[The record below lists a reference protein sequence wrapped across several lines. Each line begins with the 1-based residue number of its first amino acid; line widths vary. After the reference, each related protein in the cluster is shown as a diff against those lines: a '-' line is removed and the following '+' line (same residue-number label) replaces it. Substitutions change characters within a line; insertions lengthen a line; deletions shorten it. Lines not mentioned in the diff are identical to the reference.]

1 METPLK
7 TLWVFGC
14 SFSFGVGCNKGD
26 EYYELTE
33 SNRGKKFST
42 LLSEKYNLTVKDLSV
57 PGTSNEMIIYRI
69 IETIPLMNNGDLV
82 VIGKT
87 DPTRSYIF
95 NSDYNWLRKNKNE
108 RDFFNRYIPLIPHHI
123 EQFDRKY
130 GFNKTFKEQITN
142 IFYETRYR
150 QSKNYREYYND
161 FFENVTSIIEGKCRV
176 IDWDDREWKVF
187 DTIKRDTKGKIEDGH
202 FSWNGHR
209 QLFNFLVEKI
219 NLKYPL
225 NII

>member
-1 METPLK
+1 METSLR

-14 SFSFGVGCNKGD
+14 SFSFGVGCNRGD
-26 EYYELTE
+26 SYYELTE
-33 SNRGKKFST
+33 SKRGKKFST
-42 LLSEKYNLTVKDLSV
+42 LLAEKYNLTVNDLSV

-69 IETIPLMNNGDLV
+69 IENLPRINTGDFV

-95 NSDYNWLRKNKNE
+95 SSDYGWLKKNE
-108 RDFFNRYIPLIPHHI
+108 NERAFHARYIPLIPNHI

-130 GFNKTFKEQITN
+130 GLDKRFKEQITN

-150 QSKNYREYYND
+150 QSKNYRAYYND
-161 FFENVTSIIEGKCRV
+161 FFENIITLIEEKCRV
-176 IDWDDREWKVF
+176 IEWGDEEWKIF
-187 DTIKRDTKGKIEDGH
+187 ETIRIDTKGKIEDGH

-209 QLFNFLVEKI
+209 ELFDFLVEKI

-225 NII
+225 SII